1 MRVRV
6 VGVAVLAVSLC
17 CGVAAAAQAS
27 RPAQETPIV
36 SLDSAAIKASWKES
50 WLTGKLRFAGAVSG
64 PAELRASLRPAAG
77 GKVADALDLSLPTG
91 GKYSGELGLP
101 NRLLPKLYRL
111 TVSGTINGAPITPV
125 SRTVRLKAPPEGV
138 VDNAFVSAVKG
149 GKPASTLR
157 GRRIQMFARFHFVA
171 PPKTRKLWAYWIRP
185 DFKKVFE
192 AKNKPYKVNTDT
204 FVVDTTRAGLTK
216 GVWFC
221 YMRSSSGTII
231 KKVRVRIA

>member
-6 VGVAVLAVSLC
+6 VGVAVLAVFLC
-17 CGVAAAAQAS
+17 FGLAAQAQTP
-27 RPAQETPIV
+27 PAATVTLKNATIN
-36 SLDSAAIKASWKES
+36 AKWKES
-50 WLTGKLRFAGAVSG
+50 WLTGSVKFSGNVTAVST
-64 PAELRASLRPAAG
+64 LRVTIRPKGG
-77 GKVADALDLSLPTG
+77 GKVADAVDLPDVQPGLFG
-91 GKYSGELGLP
+91 GTLTLP
-101 NRLLPKLYRL
+101 NRLLPKRY
-111 TVSGTINGAPITPV
+111 TVTVTGTSNGVQLRP
-125 SRTVRLKAPPEGV
+125 SRRDVKLLAPPEGV
-138 VDNAFVSAVKG
+138 VDKAFVSAVKG
-149 GKPASTLR
+149 GKPALTLR
-157 GRRIQMFARFHFVA
+157 GRRVKMFARFHFVA

-204 FVVDTTRAGLTK
+204 FVVDNTGAGLTK